1 MTVLVTGAR
10 GHVGRAVLDGL
21 LTRGQRVRA
30 SSRDPRTLNLDGVEK
45 VSLDLENPDTIGDAL
60 DGVRALF
67 TYTRPQGM
75 DGFFKAARQAGVE
88 QVVLLSSSAVIEPN
102 ADENPIALVHRAV
115 EQALED
121 SGLAFTVLH
130 PWAFATNAL
139 DWAGEIRSSSTVS
152 VPHPDAQLGAIHEGD
167 IGNVAATVLVNRS
180 HQGHSLSLTGP
191 EPITFREQIAAL
203 ADLLGRPLAVRELEP
218 AEARERTP
226 IPPPVFDAILRAWAR
241 FLDDPSPVTDTVKTV
256 TGAPARTFREWAAD
270 HRAEF
275 S

>member
-30 SSRDPRTLNLDGVEK
+30 SSRDARTLDLDGVEK
-45 VSLDLENPDTIGDAL
+45 VSLDLENPGTIGHAL

-88 QVVLLSSSAVIEPN
+88 HVVLLSSSAVIEPD
-102 ADENPIALVHRAV
+102 AKSNPIALVHRAV
-115 EQALED
+115 EQSLED
-121 SGLAFTVLH
+121 SGLPFTILH

-139 DWAGEIRSSSTVS
+139 DWAEEIRSSSTVS
-152 VPHPDAQLGAIHEGD
+152 VPYPDARLGAIHQGD
-167 IGNVAATVLVNRS
+167 IGNVAATVLADGS
-180 HQGHSLSLTGP
+180 HQGEALSLTGP
-191 EPITFREQIAAL
+191 EPITFRDQVAVL
-203 ADLLGRPLAVRELEP
+203 ADLLGRPVSVRELEP

-226 IPPPVFDAILRAWAR
+226 IPAPAFDAILRAWAR
-241 FLDDPSPVTDTVKTV
+241 AVDEPAPVTDTVTAV
-256 TGAPARTFREWAAD
+256 TGTPARTFRQWAAD